1 MPLLNKPARNS
12 GLGIGMKAKF
22 CPLAGLTIIF
32 AAVTLLPALTM
43 SALKLGGIIDWSW
56 LFITSP
62 CWLTILAVAMILTVL
77 RVLYAIFDK

>member
-1 MPLLNKPARNS
+1 
-12 GLGIGMKAKF
+12 MKAKL
-22 CPLAGLTIIF
+22 CPLSRLAMTF

-56 LFITSP
+56 LFVSSP
-62 CWLTILAVAMILTVL
+62 CWLTILAVAMILAVL